1 MKRLLPVLIVF
12 AVFLGSAGES
22 FALPECPGS
31 PAFSRNIIKNWTDC
45 FGTQTYDGWGKYVGE
60 WKDGKKHGQ
69 GTFTFADGRVLEGI
83 FANGGFTYAQ
93 KVTPTETAKKSP
105 EPSSQ
110 VQRENERLRQKIARL
125 EKKKNQKPKSQPT
138 PETATSGSGF
148 FVSKTGHVITNQYIV
163 DKCTKVTV
171 IFA

>member
-1 MKRLLPVLIVF
+1 MIHRIAYSK
-12 AVFLGSAGES
+12 
-22 FALPECPGS
+22 
-31 PAFSRNIIKNWTDC
+31 II
-45 FGTQTYDGWGKYVGE
+45 
-60 WKDGKKHGQ
+60 
-69 GTFTFADGRVLEGI
+69 LEI
-83 FANGGFTYAQ
+83 FENDKFKYAQ